1 MRKLL
6 LLLAAAIAGCLVFA
20 CSAPKADA
28 PSEITP
34 TFTTR
39 DIMKSMVQ
47 PNADVLWN
55 AVAVSVTE
63 KGPETKA
70 PKNDEE
76 WQVVRNSAVSLIE
89 SVNLVL
95 IPGRKVAKAGEQ
107 AKDPKVELNPEQ
119 IQALIDKDRATWV
132 KLAKALQDSV
142 GPALKA
148 IDEKNIDGLSN
159 AGGLIDSAC
168 ETCHKMYWYPG
179 EGKADEKK

>member
-6 LLLAAAIAGCLVFA
+6 LFAAASIAGCIVFA
-20 CSAPKADA
+20 CTAPKSEA
-28 PSEITP
+28 PSEINP
-34 TFTTR
+34 TFTVR

-76 WQVVRNSAVSLIE
+76 WQVVRNSAITLIE

-95 IPGRKVAKAGEQ
+95 IPNRKIAKAGEQ
-107 AKDPKVELNPEQ
+107 AKDPKAELNPDQ
-119 IQALIDKDRATWV
+119 IQALIDKDRASWV

-148 IDEKNIDGLSN
+148 IDEKNVDALSN
-159 AGGLIDSAC
+159 AGGAIDSAC
-168 ETCHKMYWYPG
+168 ETCHKMYWYPND
-179 EGKADEKK
+179 GK